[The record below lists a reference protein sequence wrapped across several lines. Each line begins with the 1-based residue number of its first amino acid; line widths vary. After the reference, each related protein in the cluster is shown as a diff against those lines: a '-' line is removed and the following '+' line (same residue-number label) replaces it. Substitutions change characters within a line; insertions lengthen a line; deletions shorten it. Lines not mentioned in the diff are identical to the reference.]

1 MGNLTICDHPLIQH
15 KLTYIRDKDTNTK
28 DFRELID
35 EVATM
40 MAYEITRDLPL
51 ETVNRTHTRYKC
63 AE

>member
-40 MAYEITRDLPL
+40 MAYEITRDLPIRNG
-51 ETVNRTHTRYKC
+51 NRTHTRYKC